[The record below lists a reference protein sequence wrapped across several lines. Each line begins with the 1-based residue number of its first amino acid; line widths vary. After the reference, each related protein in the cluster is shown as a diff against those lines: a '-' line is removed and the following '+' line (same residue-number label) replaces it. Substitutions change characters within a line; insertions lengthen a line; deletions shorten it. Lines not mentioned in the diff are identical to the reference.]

1 MAEVESGIVN
11 ITCPLSGSV
20 NVSLIELLK
29 VSDLVHLY
37 DKDFGI
43 DVAPEFN
50 GLSEIGF
57 YHCTDSDLK
66 FFHPMVTGSENFY
79 EGLQKHDW
87 YYQDDKAEFSFAS
100 QFIKETDKVLEVGSG
115 KGAFAERITAKDYLG
130 LEFSQ
135 EAKRLAAERGVKVI
149 NESIQNH
156 AAANPANYDVV
167 CSFQVLEHVSG
178 IHSFIKSS
186 IACLKPGGLI
196 IYSVPSADSYLS
208 LASNG
213 ILNMPPHHVS
223 WWSDACL
230 KYVARAFGLDI
241 ISIEHE
247 KLAEIHNKSYA
258 AFVALQAVKNLIGL
272 KGSLLDRSLKY
283 RLSAKVA
290 AWAGKFLEKGLVDS
304 SMLPIGQSV
313 TVVYRKPMSGS

>member
-1 MAEVESGIVN
+1 MTKVELGIMN

-20 NVSLIELLK
+20 NVNLIEPLK
-29 VSDLVHLY
+29 VSDLIDLY
-37 DKDFGI
+37 GKDFGI
-43 DVAPEFN
+43 DVSSEF
-50 GLSEIGF
+50 GSLSEIGF

-66 FFHPMVTGSENFY
+66 FFYPMVTGSEKFY

-87 YYQDDKAEFSFAS
+87 YYQDDKSEFSFAS
-100 QFIKETDKVLEVGSG
+100 QFIKEADRVLEVGSG
-115 KGAFAERITAKDYLG
+115 KGAFAERITTKDYLG

-135 EAKRLAAERGVKVI
+135 EAKKLAAERGLKVI

-156 AAANPANYDVV
+156 AAANPAKYDVV
-167 CSFQVLEHVSG
+167 CAFQVLEHVSE

-186 IACLKPGGLI
+186 ITCLKPGGLL

-208 LASNG
+208 LASNS

-230 KYVARAFGLDI
+230 KYVARMFRLDI

-247 KLAEIHNKSYA
+247 ELAEIHKKSYA
-258 AFVALQAVKNLIGL
+258 AFMALQVIKNLIGF

-290 AWAGKFLEKGLVDS
+290 AWAGKFLEKGLIDP
-304 SMLPIGQSV
+304 SMLPVGQSV
-313 TVVYRKPMSGS
+313 TVVYQKSMSDS